1 MDTAQFSGHAEYV
14 LELVGI
20 VAFALSGAM
29 LAIRK
34 DFDVVGIVFLAE
46 VAALGGGVVR
56 DVLIGSV
63 PPTAFLNLDYLLSP
77 IVVGLMAAIAHEPIG
92 RIHRPI
98 LFFDAVGLALF
109 TVNGTLLARN
119 AGLSPVPAALLGVT
133 TGVGGGLIRDIVAR
147 DTPLVVR
154 RDSEIYAIPAAL
166 GALVVAFADARDA
179 YGPAVGIAAAVLIL
193 ALRVAALGFG
203 WRAPGA
209 RRRPAATR
217 KAPGL

>member
-1 MDTAQFSGHAEYV
+1 MDTAQFGSHAEYV
-14 LELVGI
+14 LEIVGI
-20 VAFALSGAM
+20 VAFALSGAV

-34 DFDVVGIVFLAE
+34 DFDVVGIVFLAGA
-46 VAALGGGVVR
+46 AALGGGVVR

-63 PPTAFLNLDYLLSP
+63 PPAAFRNLDYLLTP
-77 IVVGLMAAIAHEPIG
+77 IAVGLVAALVHEVID
-92 RIHRPI
+92 RIHRSI

-133 TGVGGGLIRDIVAR
+133 TGVGGGLIRDVVAR

-166 GALVVAFADARDA
+166 GALVVAFADSHGV
-179 YGPAVGIAAAVLIL
+179 YGPAVGIPAAALIL
-193 ALRVAALGFG
+193 GLRMAALGFG

-209 RRRPAATR
+209 RRSH
-217 KAPGL
+217 

>member
-14 LELVGI
+14 LELIGI

-63 PPTAFLNLDYLLSP
+63 PPTAFRNLDYLLPP
-77 IVVGLMAAIAHEPIG
+77 IAVGIVAALVHEVID
-92 RIHRPI
+92 RVNLSI

-109 TVNGTLLARN
+109 TVNGTLLAGD

-133 TGVGGGLIRDIVAR
+133 TGVGGGLIRDVVAR

-166 GALVVAFADARDA
+166 GALVVATADAHDA
-179 YGPAVGIAAAVLIL
+179 YGPAIGVAAAALILGLRIAALT
-193 ALRVAALGFG
+193 FS

-209 RRRPAATR
+209 RRAR
-217 KAPGL
+217 

>member
-1 MDTAQFSGHAEYV
+1 MDTAQFGSDAEYV

-46 VAALGGGVVR
+46 AAALGGGVVR

-63 PPTAFLNLDYLLSP
+63 PPAAFRNLDYLLLP
-77 IVVGLMAAIAHEPIG
+77 IGVGLVAALVHQVVE
-92 RIHRPI
+92 RIHRSV

-133 TGVGGGLIRDIVAR
+133 TGVGGGLIRDVVAR

-166 GALVVAFADARDA
+166 GALVVAFADAQDA
-179 YGPAVGIAAAVLIL
+179 YEPAVGIAAAALVL
-193 ALRVAALGFG
+193 ALRMAALGFG

-209 RRRPAATR
+209 RRADSSHRP
-217 KAPGL
+217 

>member
-1 MDTAQFSGHAEYV
+1 MDTAQFSGHAEYT
-14 LELVGI
+14 LELIGI

-56 DVLIGSV
+56 DVLIGAV
-63 PPTAFLNLDYLLSP
+63 PPTAFRNLDLLLPP
-77 IVVGLMAAIAHEPIG
+77 IAVGIVAALAHGVID
-92 RIHRPI
+92 RIHRSI

-109 TVNGTLLARN
+109 TVNGTLLARA

-133 TGVGGGLIRDIVAR
+133 TGVGGGLIRDVVAR

-154 RDSEIYAIPAAL
+154 KDSEIYAIPAAL
-166 GALVVAFADARDA
+166 GALVVATADANDA
-179 YGPAVGIAAAVLIL
+179 YGPAIGVAAAAVIL
-193 ALRVAALGFG
+193 ALRMAALTFN

-209 RRRPAATR
+209 RRRTSA
-217 KAPGL
+217 

>member
-1 MDTAQFSGHAEYV
+1 MDTAQFGSHAEYV
-14 LELVGI
+14 LELIGI

-34 DFDVVGIVFLAE
+34 DFDVVGIVLLAE
-46 VAALGGGVVR
+46 MAALGGGVVR

-63 PPTAFLNLDYLLSP
+63 PPTAFRNLDYLLTP
-77 IVVGLMAAIAHEPIG
+77 LAVGLVAALAHETIG
-92 RIHRPI
+92 RINRSI

-109 TVNGTLLARN
+109 TVNGTLLARD
-119 AGLSPVPAALLGVT
+119 AGLSPVPAALLGMV
-133 TGVGGGLIRDIVAR
+133 TGVGGGLIRDVVAR

-166 GALVVAFADARDA
+166 GALVVAFADAQDA
-179 YGPAVGIAAAVLIL
+179 YGPAVGIAAAALIL
-193 ALRVAALGFG
+193 GLRLAALGFG

-209 RRRPAATR
+209 RRSSAGSSHGA
-217 KAPGL
+217 

>member
-14 LELVGI
+14 LELIGI

-46 VAALGGGVVR
+46 AAALGGGVVR

-63 PPTAFLNLDYLLSP
+63 PPTAFRNLDYLLLP
-77 IVVGLMAAIAHEPIG
+77 IAVGIVAALVHETIE
-92 RIHRPI
+92 RINLSI

-109 TVNGTLLARN
+109 TVNGTLLARD

-133 TGVGGGLIRDIVAR
+133 TGVGGGLIRDVVAR

-166 GALVVAFADARDA
+166 GALVVATADANDA
-179 YGPAVGIAAAVLIL
+179 YGPAIGVAAAATIL
-193 ALRVAALGFG
+193 ALRLAALTFG

-209 RRRPAATR
+209 RRR
-217 KAPGL
+217 G